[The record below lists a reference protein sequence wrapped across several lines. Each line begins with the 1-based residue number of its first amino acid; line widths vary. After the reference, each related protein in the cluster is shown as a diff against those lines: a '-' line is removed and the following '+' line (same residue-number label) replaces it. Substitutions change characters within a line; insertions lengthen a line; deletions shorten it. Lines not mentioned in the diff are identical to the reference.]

1 MQQTPKQLWDECLRL
16 IRSNVREEQYTTWFA
31 PLKLVQ
37 YDAESKTLL
46 VSVPSPFVYEYIEE
60 NFVSLLSKVLRH
72 CFGRG
77 VQLSYRILT
86 DSTNDLSTV
95 LPTDNIG
102 NDHCPAS
109 QAAGTNTTPTP
120 LDALAPQDI
129 DPQLNPQQTF
139 ANFIEGKSNKLPR
152 AVGLA
157 IADNPTTTQFNPM
170 FVYGPSGCGKTHL
183 INAIGIHI
191 KQHNPNMRVLYVSAR
206 LFQVQY
212 VDASKHGTINDFIR
226 FYQSIDVL
234 IIDDVQEWA
243 TAKGTQN
250 TFFHILNHLFRN
262 GKRIVLA
269 SDRPPVDLDGMD
281 ARLITRFS
289 CGLIAEIE
297 KPDTTLCKDIMHHLI
312 RKNGLKI
319 GDDVVD
325 VIARTAGNSVRDLEG
340 IVASLMA
347 YSVVYNSHI
356 DLQLA
361 QRVISRSVKT
371 DNRPVTVDDIVGEV
385 CQYYHVSASDV
396 QSRSRKRALVEARQV
411 CMYLTQK
418 HTKMTAARIGK
429 LVGGRDHS
437 TVLHSVNLV
446 EQRMKESHTFLSEI
460 EHIERNLLG

>member
-1 MQQTPKQLWDECLRL
+1 MQTPTQLWEECLRL
-16 IRSNVREEQYTTWFA
+16 IRNNVREEQYATWFA
-31 PLKLVQ
+31 PLQLVE
-37 YDAESKTLL
+37 YDAARNVLQ

-60 NFVSLLSKVLRH
+60 NFVDLLSKVLRR

-77 VQLSYRILT
+77 VQLSYRVLT
-86 DSTNDLSTV
+86 DGTHDLSTI
-95 LPTDNIG
+95 LPGGSVAGSDDG
-102 NDHCPAS
+102 CMPMGPANQS
-109 QAAGTNTTPTP
+109 PTL
-120 LDALAPQDI
+120 LDSLAPQDI
-129 DPQLNPQQTF
+129 DPQLNMQQTF
-139 ANFIEGKSNKLPR
+139 ATFIEGKSNKLPR
-152 AVGLA
+152 AVGMA
-157 IADNPTTTQFNPM
+157 IADNPSTTQFNPM

-183 INAIGIHI
+183 INAIGVHI
-191 KQHNPNMRVLYVSAR
+191 KQRYPHMRVLYVSAR

-212 VDASKHGTINDFIR
+212 VDASKQNTVNDFIR
-226 FYQSIDVL
+226 FYQSVDVL

-250 TFFHILNHLFRN
+250 TFFHILNHLFRT

-297 KPDTTLCKDIMHHLI
+297 RPDATLCTDIMHYLI
-312 RKNGLKI
+312 RKNGLRI
-319 GDDVVD
+319 GDDVVSM
-325 VIARTAGNSVRDLEG
+325 IAATAGISVRDLEG
-340 IVASLMA
+340 VVASLMA
-347 YSVVYNSHI
+347 YSVVYNSDI

-418 HTKMTAARIGK
+418 HTKMPAARIGK

-437 TVLHSVNLV
+437 TVLHSVGLI
-446 EQRMKESHTFLSEI
+446 EKKMKESHTFLSEI
-460 EHIERNLLG
+460 EHIERNLLS